1 MIKNIRIQ
9 RSEAFKMCSYE
20 VKKIVLPKHMK
31 LFNMIQL
38 RWSLKRFD
46 GFVCRQ
52 SKTVLSNKEISK
64 Q

>member
-1 MIKNIRIQ
+1 MIKNKRIQ
-9 RSEAFKMCSYE
+9 RSKAFKMCSYE
-20 VKKIVLPKHMK
+20 VKKIVLLKHMK
-31 LFNMIQL
+31 FLSMIQL
-38 RWSLKRFD
+38 WSLKHFE

>member
-1 MIKNIRIQ
+1 MIKNIRIE

-20 VKKIVLPKHMK
+20 VKKIVLPKHTK

-38 RWSLKRFD
+38 WSLKHFD